1 MGCHTSKALSR
12 SVGCEIA
19 LFQLLGSPIRVLI
32 VLFESSGNM
41 TQLLYI
47 LSPPNHSYNFSSNI
61 TFQIGSAASIA
72 EMSILKWTGYTF
84 NTFFAPER
92 NLQGEG
98 ITRFSLF
105 VYIVTL
111 KIHHTSTLHPNDPIL
126 NLKWLLVLVFW
137 KVRKSLTPLF
147 RFWAISEFPPIFFR
161 IWFCKSCI
169 FSCVLL
175 HFSIVFQNFE
185 TMRWNARLGK

>member
-47 LSPPNHSYNFSSNI
+47 LSPPNHSYNFSSTI

-84 NTFFAPER
+84 NTFYAPER

-105 VYIVTL
+105 VYRDFKNSSYVNFTPKWPHFELEMIISPCIL
-111 KIHHTSTLHPNDPIL
+111 KSQKKFDPSFSFLGNLRIPPNIFS
-126 NLKWLLVLVFW
+126 NLVL
-137 KVRKSLTPLF
+137 
-147 RFWAISEFPPIFFR
+147 
-161 IWFCKSCI
+161 
-169 FSCVLL
+169 
-175 HFSIVFQNFE
+175 
-185 TMRWNARLGK
+185 